1 MPKGKS
7 METHRPIVVD
17 VNLGFADLYK
27 ATLRMSVYALRYLL
41 GAIVLLVVLYAICF
55 VVATAQISSSAN
67 ADALGQWL
75 FPLLIG
81 AVPTVIIM
89 IPLVAF
95 VRVKMLLRTEGADGK
110 RRYTFT
116 DAEIRIESRL
126 ANAEVKW
133 PAFRQVRESK
143 NYFLLYIAMGLA
155 NVLPKRFFSDQASVE
170 EFRSLVRA
178 HVRKVKLRNGL

>member
-1 MPKGKS
+1 MDTRKL
-7 METHRPIVVD
+7 IVVD
-17 VNLGFADLYK
+17 VNLSFGDLYK

-41 GAIVLLVVLYAICF
+41 GAIVLLALLYVMCLFAGK
-55 VVATAQISSSAN
+55 AGTSWSAD

-75 FPLLIG
+75 FPLLVG
-81 AVPTVIIM
+81 AIPTAVIM

-95 VRVKMLLRTEGADGK
+95 IRIKMLLRTEGADGK
-110 RRYTFT
+110 RRYTFS
-116 DAEIRIESRL
+116 DEGIRIESRL

-133 PAFRQVRESK
+133 LAFRQVRESR

-155 NVLPKRFFSDQASVE
+155 NVLPKRFFPDQASVQ

-178 HVRKVKLRNGL
+178 HVRKAKLRR